1 MRVTGKYASKCPVS
15 LQCHKVYWKPK
26 LFSYLIPSHT
36 YMETVVTSQ
45 NSITAF
51 GLVKSGLWFWVPS
64 LKQVIY
70 FNRKIHAI
78 LLVG

>member
-1 MRVTGKYASKCPVS
+1 MRVTGKYTSKCPVS

-51 GLVKSGLWFWVPS
+51 GLALLLLDFLSKVASGFGCPV
-64 LKQVIY
+64 
-70 FNRKIHAI
+70 
-78 LLVG
+78 